1 MIHIQQESWQWAA
14 GLLRASSHIQ
24 RLLRGAP
31 SPRRHVLRG
40 VFPQGQSPS
49 LIVTHSRAGTGTG
62 SLVTQFFT
70 VNHCWYFMSF
80 ARLSN
85 PSAAFKRDKLPL
97 SGPVFLVCLL
107 SSWFHC
113 AFTHAVSF
121 SKVWNKREVT
131 HRKDCWLVLHISHCV
146 ILVTFLCSRHT
157 RHPQTLAASLGL

>member
-40 VFPQGQSPS
+40 VFPEGQFPS

-70 VNHCWYFMSF
+70 VNHWWYFMSF
-80 ARLSN
+80 AKLSN
-85 PSAAFKRDKLPL
+85 PSTAFKKGQTSPFWASLPCL
-97 SGPVFLVCLL
+97 FALHLVPLCFHSRCQFLQSLKQRRSNTPKGLLASSASFWSL
-107 SSWFHC
+107 SS
-113 AFTHAVSF
+113 A
-121 SKVWNKREVT
+121 RVT
-131 HRKDCWLVLHISHCV
+131 
-146 ILVTFLCSRHT
+146 LVTPRRLRRH
-157 RHPQTLAASLGL
+157 